1 MEQYTLLLLMER
13 FRIITHLESMI
24 HLQKKTVTSRNRKLS
39 QSQILSKDSDTFLKI
54 SVLFRGYSHI
64 FAIANQQPGFS
75 ISRLANV
82 NDFFSV

>member
-24 HLQKKTVTSRNRKLS
+24 HLQKKTVTSRKLS

-82 NDFFSV
+82 DDFFSV